1 MTGFANDDVPAL
13 SDQSVEQR
21 PAAAG
26 GDRNDA
32 VALEPP
38 KQDEIEEW
46 QQVSDLLDDN
56 QAGEWTRSLL
66 CVWSRDD
73 WLDAYYLGF
82 YNLSLMWKWQTRA
95 SNLSVEL
102 FGYDLLEVYYL
113 YIVQKC
119 VGLCDVGVMVVVS
132 LVRLCFRL
140 LSVTD
145 EVTDLVSGQW

>member
-56 QAGEWTRSLL
+56 QAEMTGWTP
-66 CVWSRDD
+66 
-73 WLDAYYLGF
+73 
-82 YNLSLMWKWQTRA
+82 T
-95 SNLSVEL
+95 
-102 FGYDLLEVYYL
+102 
-113 YIVQKC
+113 I
-119 VGLCDVGVMVVVS
+119 
-132 LVRLCFRL
+132 
-140 LSVTD
+140 
-145 EVTDLVSGQW
+145 